1 FGINKINKNTFPDYQ
16 EKYGAGYAP
25 SFIKKPAIFTDQ
37 PEDSVMAVRLS
48 ADGSLGPRMDGQ
60 MVYQWDAFTKRS
72 PNYGKQTPF
81 VYPENDASEFFE
93 TGTNA
98 QNSLMINGSLT
109 EDGYYNIGYTQG
121 NTRGIMPNSSL
132 DEHKLNFKGGYN
144 ITDRLNVGAAINYSK
159 TEGKGRPLRGY
170 STMMSLFRQW
180 WQTNLDITQ
189 LKDAYFRNKTNATWN
204 LNTSFDAPLYWDN
217 PYWYR
222 YERFSTDDRD
232 RYVGNVN
239 ASYEVTDWFSL
250 KGRMSLDHFTQLIEE
265 RINKGSVAVG
275 SY

>member
-1 FGINKINKNTFPDYQ
+1 
-16 EKYGAGYAP
+16 
-25 SFIKKPAIFTDQ
+25 
-37 PEDSVMAVRLS
+37 
-48 ADGSLGPRMDGQ
+48 
-60 MVYQWDAFTKRS
+60 
-72 PNYGKQTPF
+72 
-81 VYPENDASEFFE
+81 
-93 TGTNA
+93 
-98 QNSLMINGSLT
+98 
-109 EDGYYNIGYTQG
+109 
-121 NTRGIMPNSSL
+121 L

-204 LNTSFDAPLYWDN
+204 LNTCFDAPLYWDN

-275 SY
+275 SYSRRNISFSDYNYDLQALFDRSLSEDLSIDGVLGMNIRRNYVNIIEAETNGGLVVPRLYSLSNSQNAVPYPDETDSYKKGVNGFFASV